1 MNQVILIE
9 RKGLIALYAGCPALE
24 VTGPDPKYQAEALT
38 SAIAFSPEIKYI
50 ENQLIME
57 LRVLHRSLHFW
68 AFGGRL
74 HQCEAFSIVKGVSA
88 N

>member
-1 MNQVILIE
+1 MLCTPDAKQHS
-9 RKGLIALYAGCPALE
+9 PALG
-24 VTGPDPKYQAEALT
+24 VTDPDPKYQAEALT

-57 LRVLHRSLHFW
+57 LRVLHRSLLFW
-68 AFGGRL
+68 AFGLL